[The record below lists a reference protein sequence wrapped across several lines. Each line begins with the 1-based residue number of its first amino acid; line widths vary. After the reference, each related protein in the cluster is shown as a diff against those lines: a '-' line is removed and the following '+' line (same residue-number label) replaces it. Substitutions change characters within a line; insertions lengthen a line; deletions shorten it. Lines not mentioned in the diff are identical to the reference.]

1 MIFGK
6 LFNRPK
12 ATETFMPQ
20 EFLDLQ
26 KAKDELNKIK
36 QESTLLEEKI
46 NNMREA
52 IKQKTFVLNE
62 LNANLENAESK
73 IIAQDI
79 GLSYEAPP
87 EKLKIGFIEY
97 DIVVAKE
104 TLTKMVKNKEY
115 YTTTKEYTVDGSV
128 NKGQAFVNAF
138 CENNILGFN
147 LYCEKKKKGLTIYN
161 FFDTM
166 ELIDKAFARYDKKLH
181 IIHAYFNP
189 KYLETTK
196 NWLKLELD
204 LKVKKQQEKE
214 RVREEKRKLREE
226 QQMLA
231 EAEKERKRLEAERA
245 NLQKLF
251 AKAITEEEQNK
262 IKTKLADVDKRVEE
276 IDWRI
281 SHYSAGWL
289 YITTTPSMPGIYKC
303 GCTKQINPLLRL
315 AQLSSASVPFPF
327 ECRGLVFSEN
337 VFDLEA
343 KMHRRLDSKRVNKG
357 NKLKEFFYGEPKEAI
372 KILTDEFYEEVRF
385 IDEQWIENVKDDNN
399 V

>member
-12 ATETFMPQ
+12 TTETLMPQ

-46 NNMREA
+46 NNMRES
-52 IKQKTFVLNE
+52 IRQKTFVLNE
-62 LNANLENAESK
+62 LNANLESAESK

-79 GLSYEAPP
+79 GLFYEPP
-87 EKLKIGFIEY
+87 FEKLKIGFIEY

-115 YTTTKEYTVDGSV
+115 YVATKEYTVDNSV
-128 NKGQAFVNAF
+128 AKGRAFVNAF

-147 LYCEKKKKGLTIYN
+147 IYCEKKKKGLTIYN
-161 FFDTM
+161 FSDTM

-189 KYLETTK
+189 KYLEITK

-226 QQMLA
+226 QKLLE
-231 EAEKERKRLEAERA
+231 EAEKERKRLEEERKA
-245 NLQKLF
+245 MDIAF
-251 AKAITEEEQNK
+251 AKALTDEERDEIKQQLAK
-262 IKTKLADVDKRVEE
+262 IDKRIADVDYRVANPK
-276 IDWRI
+276 
-281 SHYSAGWL
+281 AGWV
-289 YITTTPSMPGIYKC
+289 YIIHSDSLPELEKIGVSRRLSGPHERIKELSGSSLPTPFMLDAFCFSDDAFELESNLHKYFD
-303 GCTKQINPLLRL
+303 KQRVNPNKEFFRITAQEAIN
-315 AQLSSASVPFPF
+315 AM
-327 ECRGLVFSEN
+327 EN
-337 VFDLEA
+337 VFNHKAHIVNLE
-343 KMHRRLDSKRVNKG
+343 DND
-357 NKLKEFFYGEPKEAI
+357 NE
-372 KILTDEFYEEVRF
+372 
-385 IDEQWIENVKDDNN
+385 ID
-399 V
+399 

>member
-12 ATETFMPQ
+12 ATETLMPQ

-46 NNMREA
+46 NNMRES
-52 IKQKTFVLNE
+52 IRQKTFVLNE
-62 LNANLENAESK
+62 LNANLESAESK

-79 GLSYEAPP
+79 GLFYEPP
-87 EKLKIGFIEY
+87 FEKLKIGFIEY

-115 YTTTKEYTVDGSV
+115 YVATKEYTVDNSV
-128 NKGQAFVNAF
+128 AKGRAFVNAF

-147 LYCEKKKKGLTIYN
+147 IYCEKKKKGLTIYN
-161 FFDTM
+161 FSDTM

-181 IIHAYFNP
+181 IIHAHFNP
-189 KYLETTK
+189 KYLEITK

-226 QQMLA
+226 QKLLE
-231 EAEKERKRLEAERA
+231 EAEKERKRLEEERKA
-245 NLQKLF
+245 MDIAF
-251 AKAITEEEQNK
+251 AKALTDEERDEIKQQLAK
-262 IKTKLADVDKRVEE
+262 IDKRIADVDYRVANPK
-276 IDWRI
+276 
-281 SHYSAGWL
+281 AGWV
-289 YITTTPSMPGIYKC
+289 YIIHSDSLPELEKIGVSRRLSGPHERIKELSGSSLPTPFMLDAFCFSDDAFELESNLHKYFD
-303 GCTKQINPLLRL
+303 KQRVNPNKEFFRITAQEAIN
-315 AQLSSASVPFPF
+315 AM
-327 ECRGLVFSEN
+327 EN
-337 VFDLEA
+337 VFNHKAHIVNLE
-343 KMHRRLDSKRVNKG
+343 DND
-357 NKLKEFFYGEPKEAI
+357 NE
-372 KILTDEFYEEVRF
+372 TD
-385 IDEQWIENVKDDNN
+385 
-399 V
+399 

>member
-12 ATETFMPQ
+12 ATETLMPQ

-46 NNMREA
+46 NNMRES
-52 IKQKTFVLNE
+52 IRQKTFVLNE
-62 LNANLENAESK
+62 LNANLESAESK

-79 GLSYEAPP
+79 GLFYEPP
-87 EKLKIGFIEY
+87 FEKLKIGFIEY

-115 YTTTKEYTVDGSV
+115 YVATKEYTVDNSV
-128 NKGQAFVNAF
+128 AKGRAFVNAF

-147 LYCEKKKKGLTIYN
+147 IYCEKKKKGLTIYN
-161 FFDTM
+161 FSDTM
-166 ELIDKAFARYDKKLH
+166 ELIDKAFVRYDKKLH
-181 IIHAYFNP
+181 IVHAYFNP

-214 RVREEKRKLREE
+214 QVREEKRKLREE
-226 QQMLA
+226 QKLLE
-231 EAEKERKRLEAERA
+231 EAEKERKRLEAEKA

-262 IKTKLADVDKRVEE
+262 IKAKLAEVDKRVEE
-276 IDWRI
+276 VDWRT

-289 YITTTPSMPGIYKC
+289 YIATTPSMPNVYKC
-303 GCTKQINPLLRL
+303 GCTKQLNPLNRL

-357 NKLKEFFYGEPKEAI
+357 NKLKEFFYGKPEEAI
-372 KILTDEFYEEVRF
+372 KILADEFREEVRF
-385 IDEQWIENVKDDNN
+385 VDEHWVEDKTESS
-399 V
+399 

>member
-12 ATETFMPQ
+12 ATETLMPQ

-46 NNMREA
+46 NNMRES
-52 IKQKTFVLNE
+52 IRQKTFVLNE
-62 LNANLENAESK
+62 LNANLESAESK

-79 GLSYEAPP
+79 GLFYEPP
-87 EKLKIGFIEY
+87 FEKLKIGFIEY

-115 YTTTKEYTVDGSV
+115 YTATKEYTVDNSV
-128 NKGQAFVNAF
+128 AKGRAFVNAF

-161 FFDTM
+161 FSDTM

-214 RVREEKRKLREE
+214 RIREEKRKLREE
-226 QQMLA
+226 QQLLA
-231 EAEKERKRLEAERA
+231 EAEKERKKLEEERKAMDIAFNKALTDAER
-245 NLQKLF
+245 
-251 AKAITEEEQNK
+251 EQ
-262 IKTKLADVDKRVEE
+262 IKNKLAEIDKRIANV
-276 IDWRI
+276 DYRVANPK
-281 SHYSAGWL
+281 AGWV
-289 YITTTPSMPGIYKC
+289 YIIHSDSLPELEKIGVSRRLSGPHERIKELSGSSLPTPFMLDAFCFSDDAFELESNLHKYFD
-303 GCTKQINPLLRL
+303 KQRVNPNKEFFRVTAQEAIN
-315 AQLSSASVPFPF
+315 AM
-327 ECRGLVFSEN
+327 EN
-337 VFDLEA
+337 VFNHKAHIVNLE
-343 KMHRRLDSKRVNKG
+343 
-357 NKLKEFFYGEPKEAI
+357 
-372 KILTDEFYEEVRF
+372 
-385 IDEQWIENVKDDNN
+385 DDNN
-399 V
+399 EID

>member
-12 ATETFMPQ
+12 TTETLMPQ

-46 NNMREA
+46 NNMRES
-52 IKQKTFVLNE
+52 IRQKTFVLNE
-62 LNANLENAESK
+62 LNANLESAESK

-79 GLSYEAPP
+79 GLFYEPP
-87 EKLKIGFIEY
+87 FEKLKIGFIEY

-115 YTTTKEYTVDGSV
+115 YTATKEYTVDNSV
-128 NKGQAFVNAF
+128 AKGRAFVNAF

-161 FFDTM
+161 FSDTM

-214 RVREEKRKLREE
+214 RIREEKRKLREE
-226 QQMLA
+226 QQLLA
-231 EAEKERKRLEAERA
+231 EAEKERKKLEEERKAMDIAFNKALTDAER
-245 NLQKLF
+245 
-251 AKAITEEEQNK
+251 EQ
-262 IKTKLADVDKRVEE
+262 IKNKLAEIDKRIANV
-276 IDWRI
+276 DYRVANPK
-281 SHYSAGWL
+281 AGWV
-289 YITTTPSMPGIYKC
+289 YIIHSDSLPELEKIGVSRRLSGPHERIKELSGSSLPTPFMLDAFCFSDDAFELESNLHKYFD
-303 GCTKQINPLLRL
+303 KQRVNPNKEFFRITAQEAIN
-315 AQLSSASVPFPF
+315 AM
-327 ECRGLVFSEN
+327 EN
-337 VFDLEA
+337 VFNYKAHIVNLEDS
-343 KMHRRLDSKRVNKG
+343 DSK
-357 NKLKEFFYGEPKEAI
+357 
-372 KILTDEFYEEVRF
+372 
-385 IDEQWIENVKDDNN
+385 ID
-399 V
+399 

>member
-12 ATETFMPQ
+12 TTETLMPQ

-46 NNMREA
+46 NNMRES
-52 IKQKTFVLNE
+52 IRQKTFVLNE
-62 LNANLENAESK
+62 LNANLESAESK

-79 GLSYEAPP
+79 GLFYEPP
-87 EKLKIGFIEY
+87 FEKLKIGFIEY

-115 YTTTKEYTVDGSV
+115 YTATKEYTVDNSV
-128 NKGQAFVNAF
+128 AKGRAFVNAF

-161 FFDTM
+161 FSDTM
-166 ELIDKAFARYDKKLH
+166 KLIDKAFARYDKKLH

-214 RVREEKRKLREE
+214 RIREEKRKLREE
-226 QQMLA
+226 QQLLA
-231 EAEKERKRLEAERA
+231 EAEKERKKLEEERKAMDIAFNKALTDAER
-245 NLQKLF
+245 
-251 AKAITEEEQNK
+251 EQ
-262 IKTKLADVDKRVEE
+262 IKNKLAEIDKRIANV
-276 IDWRI
+276 DYRVANPK
-281 SHYSAGWL
+281 AGWV
-289 YITTTPSMPGIYKC
+289 YIIHSDSLPELEKIGVSRRLSGPHERIKELSGSSLPTPFMLDAFCFSDDAFELESNLHKYFD
-303 GCTKQINPLLRL
+303 KQRVNPNKEFFRITAQEAIN
-315 AQLSSASVPFPF
+315 AM
-327 ECRGLVFSEN
+327 EN
-337 VFDLEA
+337 VFNHKAHIVNLEDS
-343 KMHRRLDSKRVNKG
+343 DSK
-357 NKLKEFFYGEPKEAI
+357 
-372 KILTDEFYEEVRF
+372 
-385 IDEQWIENVKDDNN
+385 ID
-399 V
+399 